1 LENDHCFD
9 KITTMNTEVDILKQL
24 IQFVEQEP
32 FSFFSI
38 NNDLDY
44 DHTHNLNSPTLSI
57 FGIKGSKVDLSFTKY
72 NAGLYCKFLKDTIFG
87 KGKKVI
93 CFNSKP
99 FFSYLLSNRVKF
111 SSFEASFYDLHW
123 FFSYSGK
130 RDVKISSINELIAT
144 FPEVLGLLSNDKNN
158 LYKTIYGRLIAEVL
172 PYIENNHLVD
182 FEEEVKVYPFYKI
195 EGQENG
201 RLSCQMNHRKSY
213 NPHSLG
219 PEIKGNLKPKS
230 PHDIFMIF
238 DYKNMEVSVLA
249 EICKDKNLIKILESG
264 KDFYEQVYK
273 IVIGGEDKNSRS
285 IAKKIFLPIIYGQ
298 AHLSLSDQ
306 LDISESTAKEL
317 ISRLRKVFPDAF
329 EFSDNAQEEARSKG
343 CVKDLFFRTRMF
355 SDNFHRARNFVIQS
369 PAALLC
375 LEKLINLYDKL
386 DKEEAKIVFSIHD
399 GYGISSK
406 KSSFL
411 SLCNVIRNILESDSV
426 ILPSLKL
433 ITSLKIGKKM
443 NEMLEFKRK
452 EAVSR
457 M

>member
-1 LENDHCFD
+1 LEKDNCFD
-9 KITTMNTEVDILKQL
+9 KIKTMNTELDILKQL
-24 IQFVEQEP
+24 MQFVEKEP

-57 FGIKGSKVDLSFTKY
+57 FGIKGSQIDLSFTKY
-72 NAGLYCKFLKDTIFG
+72 NTGLYCKFLKDTIFG
-87 KGKKVI
+87 KDKKVI

-99 FFSYLLSNRVKF
+99 FFSYILSNKVKASF
-111 SSFEASFYDLHW
+111 FEASFYDLQW
-123 FFSYSGK
+123 FFSYNGK
-130 RDVKISSINELIAT
+130 RDVKISSRNDLIAT
-144 FPEVLGLLSNDKNN
+144 FSEVVSLLSNDKNN

-172 PYIENNHLVD
+172 PYIENNYLID

-219 PEIKGNLKPKS
+219 PEIKGNLRPVF
-230 PHDIFMIF
+230 PHNVFMIF

-264 KDFYEQVYK
+264 KDFYEEVYK
-273 IVIGGEDKNSRS
+273 IVIGGENKNSRS

-306 LDISESTAKEL
+306 LSVSESTAKEL
-317 ISRLRKVFPDAF
+317 INRLRKVFPDAF
-329 EFSDNAQEEARSKG
+329 EFSDNAQDEARNNG
-343 CVKDLFFRTRMF
+343 YVKDLFSRTRIF
-355 SDNFHRARNFVIQS
+355 NDNFHKARNFVIQS

-375 LEKLINLYDKL
+375 LEKLINLYDGLNK
-386 DKEEAKIVFSIHD
+386 KEARIVFSIHD
-399 GYGISSK
+399 GYGISVAK
-406 KSSFL
+406 DNFF
-411 SLCNVIRNILESDSV
+411 SLYAGIKAILESDS
-426 ILPSLKL
+426 ILLPSLKL
-433 ITSLKIGKKM
+433 HTSLKIGKNL
-443 NEMLEFKRK
+443 NEMLDFKRK
-452 EAVSR
+452 DVV
-457 M
+457 

>member
-1 LENDHCFD
+1 MENDHCFD

-24 IQFVEQEP
+24 MQFVEKEP

-57 FGIKGSKVDLSFTKY
+57 FGIKGSQVDLSFTKY
-72 NAGLYCKFLKDTIFG
+72 NTGLYCKFLKDTIFG
-87 KGKKVI
+87 KDKKVI

-99 FFSYLLSNRVKF
+99 FFSYILSNKVKA
-111 SSFEASFYDLHW
+111 SFFESSFYDLQW
-123 FFSYSGK
+123 FFSYNGK
-130 RDVKISSINELIAT
+130 RDIKISSRNDLIGT
-144 FPEVLGLLSNDKNN
+144 FSEVVSLLSNDKNN

-172 PYIENNHLVD
+172 PYIENNYLID

-219 PEIKGNLKPKS
+219 PEIKGNLRPVF
-230 PHDIFMIF
+230 PHNVFMIF

-264 KDFYEQVYK
+264 KDFYEEVYK
-273 IVIGGEDKNSRS
+273 IIIGGESKNSRS

-306 LDISESTAKEL
+306 LGVSESTAKEL
-317 ISRLRKVFPDAF
+317 INRLRKFFPDAF
-329 EFSDNAQEEARSKG
+329 EFSDNAQNEAKNNG
-343 CVKDLFFRTRMF
+343 YVKDLFSRTRIF
-355 SDNFHRARNFVIQS
+355 NDNFHKARNFVIQS

-375 LEKLINLYDKL
+375 LEKLINLYDGLNK
-386 DKEEAKIVFSIHD
+386 KEARIIFSIHD
-399 GYGISSK
+399 GYGISVAK
-406 KSSFL
+406 DNFFGLYAGIKA
-411 SLCNVIRNILESDSV
+411 ILESDS
-426 ILPSLKL
+426 ILLPSLKL
-433 ITSLKIGKKM
+433 RTSLKIGKNL
-443 NEMLEFKRK
+443 NEMLDFKRK
-452 EAVSR
+452 EIV
-457 M
+457 

>member
-1 LENDHCFD
+1 
-9 KITTMNTEVDILKQL
+9 MNTELDILKQL
-24 IQFVEQEP
+24 MQFVEKEP

-57 FGIKGSKVDLSFTKY
+57 FGIKGSQIDLSFTKY
-72 NAGLYCKFLKDTIFG
+72 NTGLYCKFLKDTIFG
-87 KGKKVI
+87 KDKKVI

-99 FFSYLLSNRVKF
+99 FFSYILSNKVKA
-111 SSFEASFYDLHW
+111 SFFESSFYDLQW
-123 FFSYSGK
+123 FFSYNGK
-130 RDVKISSINELIAT
+130 RDVKISSRNDLIAT
-144 FPEVLGLLSNDKNN
+144 FSEVVSLLSNDKNN

-172 PYIENNHLVD
+172 PYIENNYLID

-219 PEIKGNLKPKS
+219 PEIKGNLRPVF
-230 PHDIFMIF
+230 PHNVFMIF

-264 KDFYEQVYK
+264 KDFYEEVYK
-273 IVIGGEDKNSRS
+273 IVIGGENKNSRS

-306 LDISESTAKEL
+306 LSVSESTAKEL
-317 ISRLRKVFPDAF
+317 INRLRKVFPDAF
-329 EFSDNAQEEARSKG
+329 EFSDNAQDEARNNG
-343 CVKDLFFRTRMF
+343 YVKDLFSRTRIF
-355 SDNFHRARNFVIQS
+355 NDNFHKARNFVIQS

-375 LEKLINLYDKL
+375 LEKLINLYDGLNK
-386 DKEEAKIVFSIHD
+386 KEARIVFSIHD
-399 GYGISSK
+399 GYGISVAK
-406 KSSFL
+406 DNFF
-411 SLCNVIRNILESDSV
+411 SLYAGIKAILESDS
-426 ILPSLKL
+426 ILLPSLKL
-433 ITSLKIGKKM
+433 RTSLKIGKNL
-443 NEMLEFKRK
+443 NEMLDFKRK
-452 EAVSR
+452 DVV
-457 M
+457 

>member
-1 LENDHCFD
+1 
-9 KITTMNTEVDILKQL
+9 MNTEVDILKQL
-24 IQFVEQEP
+24 MQFVEKEP

-57 FGIKGSKVDLSFTKY
+57 FGIKGSQVDLSFTKY
-72 NAGLYCKFLKDTIFG
+72 NTGLYCKFLKETIFG
-87 KGKKVI
+87 KDKKVI

-99 FFSYLLSNRVKF
+99 FFSYILSNKVKA
-111 SSFEASFYDLHW
+111 SFFESSFYDLQW
-123 FFSYSGK
+123 FFSYNGK
-130 RDVKISSINELIAT
+130 RDVKISSRNDLIST
-144 FPEVLGLLSNDKNN
+144 FSEIVSLLSNDKNN

-172 PYIENNHLVD
+172 PYIENNHLID

-219 PEIKGNLKPKS
+219 PEIKGNLRPVF
-230 PHDIFMIF
+230 PHNVFMIF

-264 KDFYEQVYK
+264 KDFYEEIYK
-273 IVIGGEDKNSRS
+273 IVIGGENKNSRS

-306 LDISESTAKEL
+306 LSVSESTAKEL

-329 EFSDNAQEEARSKG
+329 EFSDNAQDEARNNG
-343 CVKDLFFRTRMF
+343 YVKDLFSRTRIF
-355 SDNFHRARNFVIQS
+355 NDNFHKARNFVIQS

-375 LEKLINLYDKL
+375 LEKLINLYDGLNK
-386 DKEEAKIVFSIHD
+386 KEARIVFSIHD
-399 GYGISSK
+399 GYGISVAK
-406 KSSFL
+406 DNFFGLYNGIKA
-411 SLCNVIRNILESDSV
+411 ILESDS
-426 ILPSLKL
+426 ILLPSLKL
-433 ITSLKIGKKM
+433 RTSLKIGKNL
-443 NEMLEFKRK
+443 NEMLDFKRK
-452 EAVSR
+452 EIV
-457 M
+457 

>member
-1 LENDHCFD
+1 MENDHCFD

-24 IQFVEQEP
+24 MQFVEKEP

-44 DHTHNLNSPTLSI
+44 DHTHSLNLPTLSI
-57 FGIKGSKVDLSFTKY
+57 FGIKGSQVDLSFTKY
-72 NAGLYCKFLKDTIFG
+72 NTGLYCKFLKDTIFG
-87 KGKKVI
+87 KDKKVI

-99 FFSYLLSNRVKF
+99 FFSYILSNKVKASF
-111 SSFEASFYDLHW
+111 FEASFYDLNW
-123 FFSYSGK
+123 FFSYNGK
-130 RDVKISSINELIAT
+130 RDIKISSRNDLIAT
-144 FPEVLGLLSNDKNN
+144 FSEVVSLLSNDKNN

-172 PYIENNHLVD
+172 PYIENNYLID

-219 PEIKGNLKPKS
+219 PEIKGNLRPVF
-230 PHDIFMIF
+230 PHNVFMIF

-264 KDFYEQVYK
+264 KDFYEEVYK
-273 IVIGGEDKNSRS
+273 IVIGGENKNSRS

-306 LDISESTAKEL
+306 LSVSESTAKEL
-317 ISRLRKVFPDAF
+317 INRLRKVFPDAF
-329 EFSDNAQEEARSKG
+329 EFSDNAQDEARNNG
-343 CVKDLFFRTRMF
+343 YVKDLFSRTRIF
-355 SDNFHRARNFVIQS
+355 NDNFHKARNFVIQS

-375 LEKLINLYDKL
+375 LEKLINLYDGLNK
-386 DKEEAKIVFSIHD
+386 KEARIIFSIHD
-399 GYGISSK
+399 GYGISVAK
-406 KSSFL
+406 DNFFGLYAGIKA
-411 SLCNVIRNILESDSV
+411 ILESDS
-426 ILPSLKL
+426 ILLPSLKL
-433 ITSLKIGKKM
+433 RTSLKIGKNL
-443 NEMLEFKRK
+443 NEMLDFKIK
-452 EAVSR
+452 EIV
-457 M
+457 

>member
-24 IQFVEQEP
+24 MQFVEKEP

-57 FGIKGSKVDLSFTKY
+57 FGIKGSQVDLSFTKY
-72 NAGLYCKFLKDTIFG
+72 NTGLYCKFLKDTIFG
-87 KGKKVI
+87 KDKKVI

-99 FFSYLLSNRVKF
+99 FFSYILSNKVKA
-111 SSFEASFYDLHW
+111 SFFESSFYDLQW
-123 FFSYSGK
+123 FFSYNGK
-130 RDVKISSINELIAT
+130 RDIKISSRNDLIGT
-144 FPEVLGLLSNDKNN
+144 FSEVVSLLSNDKNN

-172 PYIENNHLVD
+172 PYIENNYLID

-219 PEIKGNLKPKS
+219 PEIKGNLRPVF
-230 PHDIFMIF
+230 PHNVFMIF

-264 KDFYEQVYK
+264 KDFYEEVYK
-273 IVIGGEDKNSRS
+273 IIIGGESKNSRS

-306 LDISESTAKEL
+306 LGVSESTAKEL
-317 ISRLRKVFPDAF
+317 INRLRKFFPDAF
-329 EFSDNAQEEARSKG
+329 EFSDNAQNEAKNNG
-343 CVKDLFFRTRMF
+343 YVKDLFSRTRIF
-355 SDNFHRARNFVIQS
+355 NDNFHKARNFVIQS

-375 LEKLINLYDKL
+375 LEKLINLYDGLNK
-386 DKEEAKIVFSIHD
+386 KEARIIFSIHD
-399 GYGISSK
+399 GYGISVAK
-406 KSSFL
+406 DNFFGLYAGIKA
-411 SLCNVIRNILESDSV
+411 ILESDS
-426 ILPSLKL
+426 ILLPSLKL
-433 ITSLKIGKKM
+433 RTSLKIGKNL
-443 NEMLEFKRK
+443 NEMLDFKRK
-452 EAVSR
+452 EIV
-457 M
+457 

>member
-1 LENDHCFD
+1 MENDHCFD

-24 IQFVEQEP
+24 MQFVEKEP

-57 FGIKGSKVDLSFTKY
+57 FGIKGSQIDLSFTKY
-72 NAGLYCKFLKDTIFG
+72 NTGLYCKFLKDTIFG
-87 KGKKVI
+87 KDKKVI
-93 CFNSKP
+93 CFNSKS
-99 FFSYLLSNRVKF
+99 FFSYILSNKVKASF
-111 SSFEASFYDLHW
+111 FEASFYDLNW
-123 FFSYSGK
+123 FFSYNGK
-130 RDVKISSINELIAT
+130 RDIKISSRNDLIAT
-144 FPEVLGLLSNDKNN
+144 FSEVVSLLSNDKNN

-172 PYIENNHLVD
+172 PYIENNYLID

-219 PEIKGNLKPKS
+219 PEIKGNLRPVF
-230 PHDIFMIF
+230 PHNVFMIF

-264 KDFYEQVYK
+264 KDFYEEVYK
-273 IVIGGEDKNSRS
+273 IVIGGENKNSRS

-306 LDISESTAKEL
+306 LSVSESTAKEL
-317 ISRLRKVFPDAF
+317 INRLRKVFPDAF
-329 EFSDNAQEEARSKG
+329 EFSDNAQDEARNNG
-343 CVKDLFFRTRMF
+343 YVKDLFSRTRIF
-355 SDNFHRARNFVIQS
+355 NDNFHKARNFVIQS

-375 LEKLINLYDKL
+375 LEKLINLYDGL
-386 DKEEAKIVFSIHD
+386 DKKEARIIFSIHD
-399 GYGISSK
+399 GYGISVAK
-406 KSSFL
+406 DNFFGLYAGIKA
-411 SLCNVIRNILESDSV
+411 ILESDS
-426 ILPSLKL
+426 ILLPSLKL
-433 ITSLKIGKKM
+433 RTSLKIGKNL
-443 NEMLEFKRK
+443 NEMLDFKIK
-452 EAVSR
+452 EIV
-457 M
+457 

>member
-1 LENDHCFD
+1 
-9 KITTMNTEVDILKQL
+9 MNTEVDILKQL
-24 IQFVEQEP
+24 LQFVENEP

-57 FGIKGSKVDLSFTKY
+57 FGIKGSQIDLSFTKY
-72 NAGLYCKFLKDTIFG
+72 NTGLYCKFLKDTIFG
-87 KGKKVI
+87 KDKKVI

-99 FFSYLLSNRVKF
+99 FFSYILSNKVKA
-111 SSFEASFYDLHW
+111 SFFESSFYDLQW
-123 FFSYSGK
+123 FFSYNGK
-130 RDVKISSINELIAT
+130 RDVKISSRNDLIAT
-144 FPEVLGLLSNDKNN
+144 FSEVVSLLSNDKNN

-172 PYIENNHLVD
+172 PYIENNYLID

-219 PEIKGNLKPKS
+219 PEIKGNLRPVF
-230 PHDIFMIF
+230 PHNVFMIF

-264 KDFYEQVYK
+264 KDFYEEVYK
-273 IVIGGEDKNSRS
+273 IVIGGENKNSRS

-306 LDISESTAKEL
+306 LSVSESTAKEL
-317 ISRLRKVFPDAF
+317 INRLRKVFPDAF
-329 EFSDNAQEEARSKG
+329 EFSDNAQDEARNNG
-343 CVKDLFFRTRMF
+343 YVKDLFSRTRIF
-355 SDNFHRARNFVIQS
+355 NDNFHKARNFVIQS

-375 LEKLINLYDKL
+375 LEKLINLYDGLNK
-386 DKEEAKIVFSIHD
+386 KEARIVFSIHD
-399 GYGISSK
+399 GYGISVAK
-406 KSSFL
+406 DNFF
-411 SLCNVIRNILESDSV
+411 SLYAGIKAILESDS
-426 ILPSLKL
+426 ILLPSLKL
-433 ITSLKIGKKM
+433 RTSLKIGKNL
-443 NEMLEFKRK
+443 NEMLDFKRK
-452 EAVSR
+452 DVV
-457 M
+457 

>member
-1 LENDHCFD
+1 
-9 KITTMNTEVDILKQL
+9 MNTEVDILKQL

-99 FFSYLLSNRVKF
+99 FFSYILSNKVKA
-111 SSFEASFYDLHW
+111 SFFESSFYDLQW
-123 FFSYSGK
+123 FFSYNGK
-130 RDVKISSINELIAT
+130 RDIKISSRNDLIGT
-144 FPEVLGLLSNDKNN
+144 FSEVVSLLSNDKNN

-172 PYIENNHLVD
+172 PYIENNYLID

-219 PEIKGNLKPKS
+219 PEIKGNLRPVF
-230 PHDIFMIF
+230 PHNVFMIF

-264 KDFYEQVYK
+264 KDFYEEVYK
-273 IVIGGEDKNSRS
+273 IIIGGESKNSRS

-306 LDISESTAKEL
+306 LGVSESTAKEL
-317 ISRLRKVFPDAF
+317 INRLRKFFPDAF
-329 EFSDNAQEEARSKG
+329 EFSDNAQNEAKNNG
-343 CVKDLFFRTRMF
+343 YVKDLFSRTRIF
-355 SDNFHRARNFVIQS
+355 NDNFHKARNFVIQS

-375 LEKLINLYDKL
+375 LEKLINLYDGLNK
-386 DKEEAKIVFSIHD
+386 KEARIIFSIHD
-399 GYGISSK
+399 GYGISVAK
-406 KSSFL
+406 DNFFGLYAGIKA
-411 SLCNVIRNILESDSV
+411 ILESDS
-426 ILPSLKL
+426 ILLPSLKL
-433 ITSLKIGKKM
+433 RTSLKIGKNL
-443 NEMLEFKRK
+443 NEMLDFKRK
-452 EAVSR
+452 EIV
-457 M
+457 

>member
-1 LENDHCFD
+1 
-9 KITTMNTEVDILKQL
+9 MNTEVDILKQL
-24 IQFVEQEP
+24 MQFVEKEP

-57 FGIKGSKVDLSFTKY
+57 FGIKGSQVDLSFTKY
-72 NAGLYCKFLKDTIFG
+72 NTGLYCKFLKDTIFG
-87 KGKKVI
+87 KDKKVI

-99 FFSYLLSNRVKF
+99 FFSYILSNKVKA
-111 SSFEASFYDLHW
+111 SFFESSFYDLQW
-123 FFSYSGK
+123 FFSYNGK
-130 RDVKISSINELIAT
+130 RDIKISSRNDLIGT
-144 FPEVLGLLSNDKNN
+144 FSEVVSLLSNDKNN

-172 PYIENNHLVD
+172 PYIENNYLID

-219 PEIKGNLKPKS
+219 PEIKGNLRPVF
-230 PHDIFMIF
+230 PHNVFMIF

-264 KDFYEQVYK
+264 KDFYEEVYK
-273 IVIGGEDKNSRS
+273 IIIGGESKNSRS

-306 LDISESTAKEL
+306 LGVSESTAKEL
-317 ISRLRKVFPDAF
+317 INRLRKFFPDAF
-329 EFSDNAQEEARSKG
+329 EFSDNAQNEAKNNG
-343 CVKDLFFRTRMF
+343 YVKDLFSRTRIF
-355 SDNFHRARNFVIQS
+355 NDNFHKARNFVIQS

-375 LEKLINLYDKL
+375 LEKLINLYDGLNK
-386 DKEEAKIVFSIHD
+386 KEARIIFSIHD
-399 GYGISSK
+399 GYGISVAK
-406 KSSFL
+406 DNFFGLYAGIKA
-411 SLCNVIRNILESDSV
+411 ILESDS
-426 ILPSLKL
+426 ILLPSLKL
-433 ITSLKIGKKM
+433 RTSLKIGKNL
-443 NEMLEFKRK
+443 NEMLDFKRK
-452 EAVSR
+452 EIV
-457 M
+457 

>member
-1 LENDHCFD
+1 
-9 KITTMNTEVDILKQL
+9 MNTEVDILKQL
-24 IQFVEQEP
+24 IQFVENEP

-57 FGIKGSKVDLSFTKY
+57 FGIKGSQIDLSFTKY
-72 NAGLYCKFLKDTIFG
+72 NTGLYCKFLKDTIFG
-87 KGKKVI
+87 KDKKVI

-99 FFSYLLSNRVKF
+99 FFSYILSNKVKA
-111 SSFEASFYDLHW
+111 SFFESSFYDLQW
-123 FFSYSGK
+123 FFSYNGK
-130 RDVKISSINELIAT
+130 RDVKISSRNDLIGVFSEA
-144 FPEVLGLLSNDKNN
+144 VSLLSNDKNN

-172 PYIENNHLVD
+172 PYIENNHLID

-219 PEIKGNLKPKS
+219 PEIKGNLRPVF
-230 PHDIFMIF
+230 PHNVFMIF

-264 KDFYEQVYK
+264 KDFYEEVYK
-273 IVIGGEDKNSRS
+273 IVIGGENKNSRS

-306 LDISESTAKEL
+306 LSVSESTAKEL
-317 ISRLRKVFPDAF
+317 INRLRKVFPDAF
-329 EFSDNAQEEARSKG
+329 EFSDNAQDEARNNG
-343 CVKDLFFRTRMF
+343 YVKDLFSRTRIF
-355 SDNFHRARNFVIQS
+355 KDNFHKARNFVIQS

-375 LEKLINLYDKL
+375 LEKLINLYDGLNK
-386 DKEEAKIVFSIHD
+386 KEARIVFSIHD
-399 GYGISSK
+399 GYGISVAK
-406 KSSFL
+406 DNFF
-411 SLCNVIRNILESDSV
+411 SLYTGIKAILESDS
-426 ILPSLKL
+426 ILLPSLKL
-433 ITSLKIGKKM
+433 RTSLKIGKNL
-443 NEMLEFKRK
+443 NEMLDFKRK
-452 EAVSR
+452 DVV
-457 M
+457 

>member
-1 LENDHCFD
+1 
-9 KITTMNTEVDILKQL
+9 MNTELDILKQL
-24 IQFVEQEP
+24 MQFVEKEP

-57 FGIKGSKVDLSFTKY
+57 FGIKGSQVDLSFTKY
-72 NAGLYCKFLKDTIFG
+72 NTGLYCKFLKDTIFG
-87 KGKKVI
+87 KDKKVI

-99 FFSYLLSNRVKF
+99 FFSYILSNKVKASF
-111 SSFEASFYDLHW
+111 FEASFYDLNW
-123 FFSYSGK
+123 FFSYNGK
-130 RDVKISSINELIAT
+130 RDIKISSRNDLIAIFT
-144 FPEVLGLLSNDKNN
+144 EAVSLLSNDKNN
-158 LYKTIYGRLIAEVL
+158 LYKTIYGRLVAEVL
-172 PYIENNHLVD
+172 PYIENNYLID

-219 PEIKGNLKPKS
+219 PEIKGNLRPVF
-230 PHDIFMIF
+230 PHNIFMIF

-264 KDFYEQVYK
+264 KDFYEEVYR
-273 IVIGGEDKNSRS
+273 IVIGGEDKNARS

-306 LDISESTAKEL
+306 LGIPESTAREL
-317 ISRLRKVFPDAF
+317 INRLRKVFSEAF
-329 EFSDNAQEEARSKG
+329 EFSDNAQDEARNNG
-343 CVKDLFFRTRMF
+343 YVKDLFSRTRIF
-355 SDNFHRARNFVIQS
+355 NDNFHKARNFVIQS

-375 LEKLINLYDKL
+375 LEKLINLYDGLNK
-386 DKEEAKIVFSIHD
+386 KEAKIVFSIHD
-399 GYGISSK
+399 GYGISVAKDNFFGLYSGIK
-406 KSSFL
+406 A
-411 SLCNVIRNILESDSV
+411 ILESDSV
-426 ILPSLKL
+426 LLPSLKL
-433 ITSLKIGKKM
+433 RTSLKIGKNL

-452 EAVSR
+452 EIV
-457 M
+457 

>member
-24 IQFVEQEP
+24 MQFVEKEP

-57 FGIKGSKVDLSFTKY
+57 FGIKGSQIDLSFTKY
-72 NAGLYCKFLKDTIFG
+72 NTGLYCKFLKDTIFG
-87 KGKKVI
+87 KDKKVI
-93 CFNSKP
+93 CFNSKS
-99 FFSYLLSNRVKF
+99 FFSYILSNKVKASF
-111 SSFEASFYDLHW
+111 FEASFYDLNW
-123 FFSYSGK
+123 FFSYNGK
-130 RDVKISSINELIAT
+130 RDIKISSRNDLIAT
-144 FPEVLGLLSNDKNN
+144 FSEVVSLLSNDKNN

-172 PYIENNHLVD
+172 PYIENNYLID

-219 PEIKGNLKPKS
+219 PEIKGNLRPVF
-230 PHDIFMIF
+230 PHNVFMIF

-264 KDFYEQVYK
+264 KDFYEEVYK
-273 IVIGGEDKNSRS
+273 IVIGGENKNSRS

-306 LDISESTAKEL
+306 LSVSESTAKEL
-317 ISRLRKVFPDAF
+317 INRLRKVFPDAF
-329 EFSDNAQEEARSKG
+329 EFSDNAQDEARNNG
-343 CVKDLFFRTRMF
+343 YVKDLFSRTRIF
-355 SDNFHRARNFVIQS
+355 NDNFHKARNFVIQS

-375 LEKLINLYDKL
+375 LEKLINLYDGL
-386 DKEEAKIVFSIHD
+386 DKKEARIIFSIHD
-399 GYGISSK
+399 GYGISVAK
-406 KSSFL
+406 DNFFGLYAGIKA
-411 SLCNVIRNILESDSV
+411 ILESDS
-426 ILPSLKL
+426 ILLPSLKL
-433 ITSLKIGKKM
+433 RTSLKIGKNL
-443 NEMLEFKRK
+443 NEMLDFKIK
-452 EAVSR
+452 EIV
-457 M
+457 

>member
-1 LENDHCFD
+1 
-9 KITTMNTEVDILKQL
+9 MNTEVDILKQL
-24 IQFVEQEP
+24 LQFVENEP

-57 FGIKGSKVDLSFTKY
+57 FGIKGSQIDLSFTKY
-72 NAGLYCKFLKDTIFG
+72 NTGLYCKFLKDTIFG
-87 KGKKVI
+87 KDKKVI

-99 FFSYLLSNRVKF
+99 FFSYILSNKVKA
-111 SSFEASFYDLHW
+111 SFFESSFYDLQW
-123 FFSYSGK
+123 FFSYNGK
-130 RDVKISSINELIAT
+130 RDVKISSRNDLIAT
-144 FPEVLGLLSNDKNN
+144 FSEVVSLLSNDKNN

-172 PYIENNHLVD
+172 PYIENNYLID

-219 PEIKGNLKPKS
+219 PEIKGNLRPVF
-230 PHDIFMIF
+230 PHNVFMIF

-264 KDFYEQVYK
+264 KDFYEEVYK
-273 IVIGGEDKNSRS
+273 IVIGGENKSSRS

-306 LDISESTAKEL
+306 LSVSESTAKEL

-329 EFSDNAQEEARSKG
+329 EFSDNAQDEARNNG
-343 CVKDLFFRTRMF
+343 YVKDLFSRTRIF
-355 SDNFHRARNFVIQS
+355 NDNFHKARNFVIQS

-375 LEKLINLYDKL
+375 LEKLINLYDGLNK
-386 DKEEAKIVFSIHD
+386 KEARIVFSIHD
-399 GYGISSK
+399 GYGISVAK
-406 KSSFL
+406 DNFF
-411 SLCNVIRNILESDSV
+411 SLYAGIKAILESDS
-426 ILPSLKL
+426 ILLPSLKL
-433 ITSLKIGKKM
+433 RTSLKIGKNL
-443 NEMLEFKRK
+443 NEMLDFKRK
-452 EAVSR
+452 DVV
-457 M
+457 

>member
-1 LENDHCFD
+1 
-9 KITTMNTEVDILKQL
+9 MNTEVDILKQL
-24 IQFVEQEP
+24 MQFVEKEP

-57 FGIKGSKVDLSFTKY
+57 FGIKGSQVDLSFTKY
-72 NAGLYCKFLKDTIFG
+72 NTGLYCKFLKDTIFG
-87 KGKKVI
+87 KDKKVI

-99 FFSYLLSNRVKF
+99 FFSYILSNKVKA
-111 SSFEASFYDLHW
+111 SFFESSFYDLHW
-123 FFSYSGK
+123 FFSYNGK
-130 RDVKISSINELIAT
+130 RDIKISSRNDLIGT
-144 FPEVLGLLSNDKNN
+144 FSEVVSLLSNDKNN

-172 PYIENNHLVD
+172 PYIENNYLID

-219 PEIKGNLKPKS
+219 PEIKGNLRPVF
-230 PHDIFMIF
+230 PHNVFMIF

-264 KDFYEQVYK
+264 KDFYEEVYK
-273 IVIGGEDKNSRS
+273 IIIGGESKNSRS

-306 LDISESTAKEL
+306 LGVSESTAKEL
-317 ISRLRKVFPDAF
+317 INRLRKFFPDAF
-329 EFSDNAQEEARSKG
+329 EFSDNAQNEAKNNG
-343 CVKDLFFRTRMF
+343 YVKDLFSRTRIF
-355 SDNFHRARNFVIQS
+355 NDNFHKARNFVIQS

-375 LEKLINLYDKL
+375 LEKLINLYDGLNK
-386 DKEEAKIVFSIHD
+386 KEARIIFSIHD
-399 GYGISSK
+399 GYGISVAK
-406 KSSFL
+406 DNFFGLYAGIKA
-411 SLCNVIRNILESDSV
+411 ILESDS
-426 ILPSLKL
+426 ILLPSLKL
-433 ITSLKIGKKM
+433 RTSLKIGKNL
-443 NEMLEFKRK
+443 NEMLDFKRK
-452 EAVSR
+452 EIV
-457 M
+457 

>member
-1 LENDHCFD
+1 MEKDNSFD
-9 KITTMNTEVDILKQL
+9 KIKTMNTEVDILKQL
-24 IQFVEQEP
+24 MQFVEKEP

-57 FGIKGSKVDLSFTKY
+57 FGIKGSQVDLSFTKY
-72 NAGLYCKFLKDTIFG
+72 NTGLYCKFLKETIFG
-87 KGKKVI
+87 KDKKVI

-99 FFSYLLSNRVKF
+99 FFSYILSNKVKA
-111 SSFEASFYDLHW
+111 SFFESSFYDLQW
-123 FFSYSGK
+123 FFSYNGK
-130 RDVKISSINELIAT
+130 RDVKISSRNDLIST
-144 FPEVLGLLSNDKNN
+144 FSEIVSLLSNDKNN

-172 PYIENNHLVD
+172 PYIENNHLID

-219 PEIKGNLKPKS
+219 PEIKGNLRPVF
-230 PHDIFMIF
+230 PHNVFMIF

-264 KDFYEQVYK
+264 KDFYEEIYK
-273 IVIGGEDKNSRS
+273 IVIGGENKNSRS

-306 LDISESTAKEL
+306 LSVSESTAKEL

-329 EFSDNAQEEARSKG
+329 EFSDNAQDEARNNG
-343 CVKDLFFRTRMF
+343 YVKDLFSRTRIF
-355 SDNFHRARNFVIQS
+355 NDNFHKARNFVIQS

-375 LEKLINLYDKL
+375 LEKLINLYDGLNK
-386 DKEEAKIVFSIHD
+386 KEARIVFSIHD
-399 GYGISSK
+399 GYGISVAK
-406 KSSFL
+406 DNFFGLYNGIKA
-411 SLCNVIRNILESDSV
+411 ILESDS
-426 ILPSLKL
+426 ILLPSLKL
-433 ITSLKIGKKM
+433 RTSLKIGKNL
-443 NEMLEFKRK
+443 NEMLDFKRK
-452 EAVSR
+452 
-457 M
+457 

>member
-1 LENDHCFD
+1 
-9 KITTMNTEVDILKQL
+9 MNTEVDILKQL
-24 IQFVEQEP
+24 MQFVEKEP

-57 FGIKGSKVDLSFTKY
+57 FGIKGSQIDLSFTKY
-72 NAGLYCKFLKDTIFG
+72 NTGLYCKFLKDTIFG
-87 KGKKVI
+87 KDKKVI

-99 FFSYLLSNRVKF
+99 FFSYILSNKVKASF
-111 SSFEASFYDLHW
+111 FEASFYDLNW
-123 FFSYSGK
+123 FFSYNGK
-130 RDVKISSINELIAT
+130 RDIKISSRNDLIAT
-144 FPEVLGLLSNDKNN
+144 FSEVVSLLSNDKNN

-172 PYIENNHLVD
+172 PYIENNYLID

-219 PEIKGNLKPKS
+219 PEIKGNLRPVF
-230 PHDIFMIF
+230 PHNVFMIF

-264 KDFYEQVYK
+264 KDFYEEVYK
-273 IVIGGEDKNSRS
+273 IIIGGENKNSRS

-306 LDISESTAKEL
+306 LSVSESTAKEL
-317 ISRLRKVFPDAF
+317 INRLRKVFPDAF
-329 EFSDNAQEEARSKG
+329 EFSDNAQDEARNNG
-343 CVKDLFFRTRMF
+343 YVKDLFSRTRIF
-355 SDNFHRARNFVIQS
+355 NDNFHKARNFVIQS

-375 LEKLINLYDKL
+375 LEKLINLYDGL
-386 DKEEAKIVFSIHD
+386 DKKEARIIFSIHD
-399 GYGISSK
+399 GYGISVAK
-406 KSSFL
+406 DNFFGLYAGIKA
-411 SLCNVIRNILESDSV
+411 ILESDS
-426 ILPSLKL
+426 ILLPSLKL
-433 ITSLKIGKKM
+433 RTSLKIGKNL
-443 NEMLEFKRK
+443 NEMLDFKRK
-452 EAVSR
+452 EIV
-457 M
+457 

>member
-1 LENDHCFD
+1 
-9 KITTMNTEVDILKQL
+9 MNTEVDILKQL
-24 IQFVEQEP
+24 MQFVEKEP

-44 DHTHNLNSPTLSI
+44 DHTHSLNSPTLSI
-57 FGIKGSKVDLSFTKY
+57 FGIKGSQIDLSFTKY
-72 NAGLYCKFLKDTIFG
+72 NTGLYCKFLKDTIFG
-87 KGKKVI
+87 KYKKVI

-99 FFSYLLSNRVKF
+99 FFSYILSNKVKASF
-111 SSFEASFYDLHW
+111 FEASFYDLNW
-123 FFSYSGK
+123 FFSYNGK
-130 RDVKISSINELIAT
+130 RDIKISSRNDLIAT
-144 FPEVLGLLSNDKNN
+144 FSEVVSLLSNDKNN

-172 PYIENNHLVD
+172 PYIENNYLID

-219 PEIKGNLKPKS
+219 PEIKGNLKPRS

-264 KDFYEQVYK
+264 KDFYEEVYK
-273 IVIGGEDKNSRS
+273 IVIGGENKNSRS

-306 LDISESTAKEL
+306 LGVSESTAKEL
-317 ISRLRKVFPDAF
+317 INRLRKVFPDAF
-329 EFSDNAQEEARSKG
+329 EFSDNAQDEARNNG
-343 CVKDLFFRTRMF
+343 YVKDLFSRTRIF
-355 SDNFHRARNFVIQS
+355 NDNFHKARNFVIQS

-375 LEKLINLYDKL
+375 LEKLINLYDGLNK
-386 DKEEAKIVFSIHD
+386 KEARIIFSIHD
-399 GYGISSK
+399 GYGISVAK
-406 KSSFL
+406 DNFFGLYAGIKA
-411 SLCNVIRNILESDSV
+411 ILESDS
-426 ILPSLKL
+426 ILLPSLKL
-433 ITSLKIGKKM
+433 RTSLKIGKNL
-443 NEMLEFKRK
+443 NEMLDFKRK
-452 EAVSR
+452 EIV
-457 M
+457 

>member
-1 LENDHCFD
+1 
-9 KITTMNTEVDILKQL
+9 MNTELDILKQL
-24 IQFVEQEP
+24 MQFVEKEP

-57 FGIKGSKVDLSFTKY
+57 FGIKGSQIDLSFTKY
-72 NAGLYCKFLKDTIFG
+72 NTGLYCKFLKDTIFG
-87 KGKKVI
+87 KDKKVI

-99 FFSYLLSNRVKF
+99 FFSYILSNKVKA
-111 SSFEASFYDLHW
+111 SFFESSFYDLQW
-123 FFSYSGK
+123 FFSYNGK
-130 RDVKISSINELIAT
+130 RDVKISSRNDLIAT
-144 FPEVLGLLSNDKNN
+144 FSEVVSLLSNDKNN

-172 PYIENNHLVD
+172 PYIENNYLID

-219 PEIKGNLKPKS
+219 PEIKGNLRPVF
-230 PHDIFMIF
+230 PHNVFMIF

-264 KDFYEQVYK
+264 KDFYEEVYK
-273 IVIGGEDKNSRS
+273 IVIGGENKSSRS

-306 LDISESTAKEL
+306 LSVSESTAKEL

-329 EFSDNAQEEARSKG
+329 EFSDNAQDEARNNG
-343 CVKDLFFRTRMF
+343 YVKDLFSRTRIF
-355 SDNFHRARNFVIQS
+355 NDNFHKARNFVIQS

-375 LEKLINLYDKL
+375 LEKLINLYDGLNK
-386 DKEEAKIVFSIHD
+386 KEARIVFSIHD
-399 GYGISSK
+399 GYGISVAK
-406 KSSFL
+406 DNFF
-411 SLCNVIRNILESDSV
+411 SLYAGIKAILESDS
-426 ILPSLKL
+426 ILLPSLKL
-433 ITSLKIGKKM
+433 RTSLKIGKNL
-443 NEMLEFKRK
+443 NEMLDFKRK
-452 EAVSR
+452 DVV
-457 M
+457 

>member
-1 LENDHCFD
+1 
-9 KITTMNTEVDILKQL
+9 M
-24 IQFVEQEP
+24 QFVEKEP

-57 FGIKGSKVDLSFTKY
+57 FGIKGSQIDLSFTKY
-72 NAGLYCKFLKDTIFG
+72 NTGLYCKFLKDTIFG
-87 KGKKVI
+87 KDKKVI

-99 FFSYLLSNRVKF
+99 FFSYILSNKVKASF
-111 SSFEASFYDLHW
+111 FEASFYDLNW
-123 FFSYSGK
+123 FFSYNSK
-130 RDVKISSINELIAT
+130 RDIKISSRNDLIAT
-144 FPEVLGLLSNDKNN
+144 FSEAVSLLSNDKNN

-172 PYIENNHLVD
+172 PYIENNYLID

-219 PEIKGNLKPKS
+219 PEIKGNLRPVF
-230 PHDIFMIF
+230 PHNVFMIF

-264 KDFYEQVYK
+264 KDFYEEVYK
-273 IVIGGEDKNSRS
+273 IVIGGENKNSRS

-306 LDISESTAKEL
+306 LSVSESTAKEL
-317 ISRLRKVFPDAF
+317 INRLRKVFPDAF
-329 EFSDNAQEEARSKG
+329 EFSDNAQDEARNNG
-343 CVKDLFFRTRMF
+343 YVKDLFSRTRIF
-355 SDNFHRARNFVIQS
+355 NDNFHKARNFVIQS

-375 LEKLINLYDKL
+375 LEKLINLYDGL
-386 DKEEAKIVFSIHD
+386 DKKEARIIFSIHD
-399 GYGISSK
+399 GYGISVAK
-406 KSSFL
+406 DNFF
-411 SLCNVIRNILESDSV
+411 SLYAGIKAILESDS
-426 ILPSLKL
+426 ILLPSLKL
-433 ITSLKIGKKM
+433 RTSLKIGKNL
-443 NEMLEFKRK
+443 NEMLDFKIK
-452 EAVSR
+452 EIV
-457 M
+457 